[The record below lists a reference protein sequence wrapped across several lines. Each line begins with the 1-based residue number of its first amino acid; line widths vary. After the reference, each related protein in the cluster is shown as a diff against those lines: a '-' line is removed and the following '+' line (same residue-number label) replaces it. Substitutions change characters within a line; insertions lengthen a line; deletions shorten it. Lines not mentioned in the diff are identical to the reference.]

1 MVENHNPKAKSAVDP
16 DNNNNGAQPPQAPFS
31 GAASRPM
38 QIIRPNRADAV
49 APLPEAAFELQ
60 APVAPLPVA
69 PAPLAQPA
77 VQPAPQVVPAA
88 TAAVPQAV
96 AVTPEPAGSTVVN
109 QDAHLSARPIP
120 PAQAPDNAQ
129 LKSAAASSIIRRP
142 KRKLLALTAGVA
154 LLLIAAGIPVY
165 LHVSRE
171 RAWER
176 ATAFYQDVDYES
188 AGKELEGLSMPSD
201 PKRLL
206 VYSQTML
213 SNRRFDEALMGFQ
226 KLYSIEPSLDTKL
239 IIGNIYAE
247 QKEFDKAVDVYK
259 ELIAADAKYIQ
270 AYVNLTTLYKLQGR
284 AGDAKAVAVQA
295 VANNPGNIT
304 LHQLQVAVL
313 LDQKGSPEYQAAV
326 EGLRKVNPTDPMLDA
341 IAG

>member
-1 MVENHNPKAKSAVDP
+1 
-16 DNNNNGAQPPQAPFS
+16 
-31 GAASRPM
+31 M

-49 APLPEAAFELQ
+49 APLPEVAFEPQ
-60 APVAPLPVA
+60 APIAPLPVV
-69 PAPLAQPA
+69 PKPMAQPA
-77 VQPAPQVVPAA
+77 VQPAPQIVPAA
-88 TAAVPQAV
+88 TASPATAVVPQAV
-96 AVTPEPAGSTVVN
+96 AVTPEPAGSTVAN
-109 QDAHLSARPIP
+109 QDAPLSARPTQS
-120 PAQAPDNAQ
+120 AQAPDSAQ
-129 LKSAAASSIIRRP
+129 PHSTAAPSIMRRP

-154 LLLIAAGIPVY
+154 LLLVAAGIPVY

-188 AGKELEGLSMPSD
+188 AGKELEGLPMPSD

-213 SNRRFDEALMGFQ
+213 SNRRFDEALVGFQ

-247 QKEFDKAVDVYK
+247 QKEFDKAVDVYR